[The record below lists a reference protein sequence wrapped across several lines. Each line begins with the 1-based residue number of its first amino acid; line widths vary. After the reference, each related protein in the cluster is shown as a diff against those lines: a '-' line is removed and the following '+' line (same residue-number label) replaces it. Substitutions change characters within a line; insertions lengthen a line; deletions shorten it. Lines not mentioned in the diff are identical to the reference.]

1 MHAETVLVP
10 RSSISDLFQVSLL
23 RPRTSNNLS
32 TLVNTHNSM
41 HDFEIETSIPF
52 LISVQVSFLC
62 LDIFLNSAATL
73 KKKSL
78 ILARVVPKSIFPGGQ
93 ISWIRRNGGRP
104 H

>member
-1 MHAETVLVP
+1 MHAETVLVS

-73 KKKSL
+73 KKSL
-78 ILARVVPKSIFPGGQ
+78 
-93 ISWIRRNGGRP
+93 
-104 H
+104 